1 MNEATE
7 VQGAPVDEAEARRRN
22 IKERRGTV
30 VSAKMQSTVIVSV
43 ERRIRHPRYNKYVT
57 VRERFAAH
65 DNLGCV
71 EGDIVLIK
79 ETRPMSKTKRWRVS
93 RKLGHQE

>member
-1 MNEATE
+1 MSEAVET
-7 VQGAPVDEAEARRRN
+7 QGAEAAPRRT
-22 IKERRGTV
+22 IKERRGKI
-30 VSAKMQSTVIVSV
+30 VSAKMEKTVVVQV
-43 ERRIRHPRYNKYVT
+43 ERRIRHRRYKKYVT
-57 VRERFAAH
+57 VRERYAAH

>member
-1 MNEATE
+1 MTEAAAARGTQSE
-7 VQGAPVDEAEARRRN
+7 APRRT
-22 IKERRGTV
+22 IKERRGKI
-30 VSAKMQSTVIVSV
+30 VSAKSEKTVIVMV
-43 ERRIRHPRYNKYVT
+43 ERRIRHRQYKKYVT
-57 VRERFAAH
+57 VRERYAAQ

-79 ETRPMSKTKRWRVS
+79 ETRPISKTKRWRVS

>member
-1 MNEATE
+1 MTEAVE
-7 VQGAPVDEAEARRRN
+7 AQGAEAAPRRA
-22 IKERRGTV
+22 IKERRGKI
-30 VSAKMQSTVIVSV
+30 VSAKMEKTVIVEV
-43 ERRIRHPRYNKYVT
+43 ERRIRHRRYKKYVK
-57 VRERFAAH
+57 VRERYAAH
-65 DNLGCV
+65 DNLGCA

>member
-1 MNEATE
+1 MTEAVE
-7 VQGAPVDEAEARRRN
+7 AQGADAAPRRT
-22 IKERRGTV
+22 IKQRRGKI
-30 VSAKMQSTVIVSV
+30 VSAKMEKTVIVEV
-43 ERRIRHPRYNKYVT
+43 ERRIRHSRYNKYVK
-57 VRERFAAH
+57 VRERYAAH

-71 EGDIVLIK
+71 EGDVVLIK